1 MAMMVERDAR
11 GLTPSQAAF
20 VDGFTGCVTET
31 AKITGLAPGYCQ
43 ALMSDPKYAHVRA
56 CLYDK
61 VREERSRRHGRVVAS
76 RLERLSMWTSIM
88 RDKKQFTKDRL
99 KASELLGR
107 AHMDFA
113 PSRCRW
119 SAGSMSASRS
129 FGKRTGSNDWSHARA
144 GEDPV
149 SPGAGGQ

>member
-107 AHMDFA
+107 AHMDFVE
-113 PSRCRW
+113 
-119 SAGSMSASRS
+119 
-129 FGKRTGSNDWSHARA
+129 KTVVETTGPLQVSVVRGLDERLEILRKADWL
-144 GEDPV
+144 E
-149 SPGAGGQ
+149 